1 MNTENITENKIQL
14 ADDLHTV
21 SGYIARFD
29 DKYFDGSEHRASMYE
44 AWLKDFDERGIAIPL
59 FWLHSSMPQGGRPIG
74 AMKEWSMN
82 DKGIYCT
89 FQLSD
94 TPFVRDEVI
103 PSIHSGAMTHFSTEE
118 SDGDERVILAVALVP
133 IGNAIN
139 ARVEEM
145 NKAKAAEETKPER
158 PAFKQ
163 WLY

>member
-21 SGYIARFD
+21 SVYIARFD
-29 DKYFDGSEHRASMYE
+29 DKYFDGS
-44 AWLKDFDERGIAIPL
+44 
-59 FWLHSSMPQGGRPIG
+59 GRPIG
-74 AMKEWSMN
+74 AMKEWSMD

-94 TPFVRDEVI
+94 TPFARDEVI
-103 PSIHSGAMTHFSTEE
+103 PSIQSGAMTHFSTEE
-118 SDGDERVILAVALVP
+118 SDGEERVILAVALVP

-145 NKAKAAEETKPER
+145 NKAKAAEEKPCRE
-158 PAFKQ
+158 AFKQ